1 MSNFVIV
8 LRLTSKTPCKNFFK
22 IILVQSFVYRG
33 GWIVTGG
40 GGRPLNENSRIAR
53 NFLKRLWEFQKKK
66 FRRLLDNLKFEILL
80 IFQYHSKQNGFMEKK
95 ISPLKKS
102 LRQLFI
108 NKVDLS
114 GHQLG
119 HAMFCRTKNR
129 SSLFGKHVRKRV
141 GDPFLRTYLEKLYS

>member
-1 MSNFVIV
+1 MK
-8 LRLTSKTPCKNFFK
+8 TSELLEIF
-22 IILVQSFVYRG
+22 S
-33 GWIVTGG
+33 
-40 GGRPLNENSRIAR
+40 R
-53 NFLKRLWEFQKKK
+53 NFGNFRKKK

-108 NKVDLS
+108 NKVDLW

-141 GDPFLRTYLEKLYS
+141 GDPFLRTYLEKLYSWKTFCFNIFMGILCKIYFYSDLPKFSKFLFIFFEMKHDNVYF